1 MPFGE
6 GDWLS
11 QPGHL
16 PAGSRGSEDGRS
28 MLKVDGTGHLP
39 WAGGMEQQGQV
50 SAWLGTLG
58 GLLALEEKA
67 EDSLWPELA
76 NEWKLGWSEEQQN
89 VFATRVWCK
98 QLCNSNLLNTVL

>member
-1 MPFGE
+1 
-6 GDWLS
+6 
-11 QPGHL
+11 
-16 PAGSRGSEDGRS
+16 

-67 EDSLWPELA
+67 EESLWPELA

-89 VFATRVWCK
+89 MFATRVWCK

>member
-28 MLKVDGTGHLP
+28 MLKVDGTGHLL

-58 GLLALEEKA
+58 GLW
-67 EDSLWPELA
+67 LWRR
-76 NEWKLGWSEEQQN
+76 KLRRVFGQN
-89 VFATRVWCK
+89 W
-98 QLCNSNLLNTVL
+98 QMNGN